1 MAFRGLNTKM
11 YILLE
16 RKKEKKKPQ
25 KPRGSKFKMVCKQQ
39 QRNKIRIPN
48 ENDFQARFLHQV
60 RLRIKSDKR
69 MGKTSQL
76 CSRPSKQFG
85 LKHVR
90 GSGIGTS
97 KKVKLIKVSD
107 VSDAMKREFGDE
119 LLLST

>member
-1 MAFRGLNTKM
+1 MRMIFRL
-11 YILLE
+11 
-16 RKKEKKKPQ
+16 
-25 KPRGSKFKMVCKQQ
+25 
-39 QRNKIRIPN
+39 
-48 ENDFQARFLHQV
+48 DFLHQV